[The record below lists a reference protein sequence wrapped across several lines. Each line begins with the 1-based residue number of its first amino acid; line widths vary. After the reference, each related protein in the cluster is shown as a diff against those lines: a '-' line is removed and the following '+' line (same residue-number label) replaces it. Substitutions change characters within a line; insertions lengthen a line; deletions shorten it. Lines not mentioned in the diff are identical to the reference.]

1 MIEFKY
7 QYGSHK
13 FKSDLL
19 NKVNVSVEKDQEK
32 YTFFRI
38 KRNTEKEIQ
47 LLNFL
52 LENDLPIKNSRVIL
66 SESEAFDWLNRHQ
79 SSLKERDFI
88 IQQNSH
94 DDKKYFLGPS
104 EISISI
110 EEKIDWFDIKAIIKF
125 GDYEIPFLEIRNL
138 ITHGQNEVRLPN
150 GQIGIIPSS
159 WAEQY
164 KDLFMFSEPI
174 KGESRL
180 QKYHVA
186 LVQNLKDEHNAQV
199 TMSRRLKK
207 LMDFTKIEDQKLPSG
222 FKGKLRPYQKAGFN
236 WMLFLNEFNFGACLA
251 DDMGLGKTI
260 QTLALL
266 QHEHETNPYNRPA
279 Y

>member
-1 MIEFKY
+1 
-7 QYGSHK
+7 
-13 FKSDLL
+13 
-19 NKVNVSVEKDQEK
+19 
-32 YTFFRI
+32 
-38 KRNTEKEIQ
+38 
-47 LLNFL
+47 
-52 LENDLPIKNSRVIL
+52 
-66 SESEAFDWLNRHQ
+66 
-79 SSLKERDFI
+79 
-88 IQQNSH
+88 
-94 DDKKYFLGPS
+94 
-104 EISISI
+104 
-110 EEKIDWFDIKAIIKF
+110 
-125 GDYEIPFLEIRNL
+125 
-138 ITHGQNEVRLPN
+138 
-150 GQIGIIPSS
+150 
-159 WAEQY
+159 
-164 KDLFMFSEPI
+164 MFSEPI

-222 FKGKLRPYQKAGFN
+222 FKGELRPYQKAGFN

-266 QHEHETNPYNRPA
+266 QHEHETNARNQPA